1 MMLSSGPLAAPRGRS
16 LIPDGS
22 RLPRGGAS
30 CLLAILLVAMFGLI
44 TVMITT
50 LAQGSGAA
58 VSIAVDR
65 ATEVAKVSPLIFGV
79 NTACWDEQLFPGTAD
94 NWELTFD
101 QVGVRR
107 VKDAGIRFLRFPGG
121 RDGDDYIWN
130 SPSNSPLRM
139 DTDEFMTFCKLV
151 GATPSITVN
160 YTEKP
165 DLAAEWVRYAN
176 RVKGYGVRYWEVGD
190 EEYFLV
196 DGGSYAARFSHFAR
210 AMKAQD
216 PSIKVGANISPSRPD
231 WSRRVLRDA
240 GSYIDFV
247 VHNWY
252 PQSPRKEDDTYLLS
266 TPPRLAQDVAAIRK
280 MLKDEV
286 PARANEIKVHIGGY
300 NSVSYAPGPQTT
312 SHVNALWLADV
323 LGTMAGAGV
332 DAAGFWALHNV
343 YPPRQGDYGII
354 TSTPENAPYPTYHVF
369 QLFKDHFG
377 DVYLRSSSS
386 DNRVVVHASAK
397 GDSTRGTIHLIVVN
411 RASEDAY
418 ADLRVAGF
426 SCGPRAEVW
435 VLGAGGGPPAR
446 ISDAVVTNGHARL
459 RLPSRSVVAVT
470 IPGRAAPPPRLRNL
484 ALRAKVTASSTA
496 EVDGMF
502 RPESAVD
509 GSMRTRWASRIWQKV
524 PEWFQ
529 VDLGSKETVGSVV
542 LHWELGA
549 TRYTVQVSKD
559 GTAWETVAEKTSS
572 GAGWEVVEFAPR
584 EARYV
589 KLLLYERPKD
599 IGTKFG
605 HSLWTTWGFSLWEIE
620 VYVPGDAPSMGR

>member
-1 MMLSSGPLAAPRGRS
+1 MMLSSALRGRS
-16 LIPDGS
+16 LIPDRFRS
-22 RLPRGGAS
+22 LSGAL
-30 CLLAILLVAMFGLI
+30 CLLAILSVAISWLI
-44 TVMITT
+44 TMLLSVP
-50 LAQGSGAA
+50 AQGGGAA
-58 VSIAVDR
+58 VRISVDR
-65 ATEVAKVSPLIFGV
+65 AAEVSKVSPLIFGM

-94 NWELTFD
+94 DWELTFD

-121 RDGDDYIWN
+121 RDADDYVWN

-139 DTDEFMTFCKLV
+139 DTDEFMIFCKLV

-160 YTEKP
+160 YAEKP
-165 DLAAEWVRYAN
+165 YLAAEWVRYAN

-196 DGGSYAARFSHFAR
+196 DGASYAARFIEFAR

-231 WSRRVLRDA
+231 WSRRVLREA
-240 GSYIDFV
+240 GGYIDFV

-252 PQSPRKEDDTYLLS
+252 PQSPRKEDDAYLLS

-280 MLKDEV
+280 MLKDEL
-286 PARANEIKVHIGGY
+286 PARASEIEVHIGGY
-300 NSVSYAPGPQTT
+300 NSVSYTPGPQTT

-343 YPPRQGDYGII
+343 YPPRHGDYGII

-386 DNRVVVHASAK
+386 DSRVAVHASAK
-397 GDSTRGTIHLIVVN
+397 GDSARGQVHLIVVN
-411 RASEDAY
+411 RAPEDVDA
-418 ADLRVAGF
+418 VVQVSGF
-426 SCGPRAEVW
+426 SCGSRAEVW
-435 VLGAGGGPPAR
+435 VLSPGGPPAR
-446 ISDAVVTNGHARL
+446 ARDAGLMDGRATLRL
-459 RLPSRSVVAVT
+459 RARSLVALT
-470 IPGRAAPPPRLRNL
+470 IPGKAAPPPRPRNL
-484 ALRAKVTASSTA
+484 AFRAKVTASSTA

-502 RPESAVD
+502 GPESAVD
-509 GSMRTRWASRIWQKV
+509 GNMRTRWASRIWQKV
-524 PEWFQ
+524 PEWSQ
-529 VDLGSKETVGSVV
+529 VDLGSEETVGSVV
-542 LHWELGA
+542 LYWELGA

-559 GTAWETVAEKTSS
+559 GTTWKTVAEKTSS
-572 GAGWEVVEFAPR
+572 GAGREVVEFDPC

-589 KLLLYERPKD
+589 KLLLHERPKD
-599 IGTKFG
+599 IGTRFG

-620 VYVPGDAPSMGR
+620 VYAPGDAPGAGR